1 MVLSFWFDTEIG
13 FDASMINTTKNNMA
27 HDDGDNDSVVNG
39 GVIAEIS
46 TSTKMDNNKKKQD
59 NSIEEM

>member
-1 MVLSFWFDTEIG
+1 
-13 FDASMINTTKNNMA
+13 MA